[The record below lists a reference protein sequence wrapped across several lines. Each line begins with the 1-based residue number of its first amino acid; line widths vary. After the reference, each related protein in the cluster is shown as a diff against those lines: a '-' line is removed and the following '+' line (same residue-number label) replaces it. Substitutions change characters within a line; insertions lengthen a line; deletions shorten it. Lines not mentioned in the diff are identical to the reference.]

1 MATPFKLKDKKEF
14 DFGNTGGFNFNKKN
28 DYSQEAIEERQA
40 KRKGKEEGP
49 ESYSKDDAEYEEK
62 ENV

>member
-14 DFGNTGGFNFNKKN
+14 DFGNKGSFNFNKKN
-28 DYSQEAIEERQA
+28 DYSQEGIEKRQA
-40 KRKGKEEGP
+40 KKQGKIEGS
-49 ESYSKDDAEYEEK
+49 ESYSEYDARYEEK